1 MVNDPED
8 PRTATVEAEEPDHEG
23 GPVKTFL
30 EHLEDL
36 RWVLIKS
43 LVGLGIGMFICL
55 IGGDSVVRILRRPLD
70 QATVPHKGTNEVWTV
85 SWGTNVL
92 KVLRLTDEQQAVYS
106 TGGPRYK
113 AWQIGLRPDGTNG
126 FLLALARL
134 PLPAPR
140 RARAK

>member
-1 MVNDPED
+1 MANDPED

-55 IGGDSVVRILRRPLD
+55 IGGDQRGQDSHPSPRPGD
-70 QATVPHKGTNEVWTV
+70 CP
-85 SWGTNVL
+85 
-92 KVLRLTDEQQAVYS
+92 
-106 TGGPRYK
+106 P
-113 AWQIGLRPDGTNG
+113 
-126 FLLALARL
+126 
-134 PLPAPR
+134 
-140 RARAK
+140 